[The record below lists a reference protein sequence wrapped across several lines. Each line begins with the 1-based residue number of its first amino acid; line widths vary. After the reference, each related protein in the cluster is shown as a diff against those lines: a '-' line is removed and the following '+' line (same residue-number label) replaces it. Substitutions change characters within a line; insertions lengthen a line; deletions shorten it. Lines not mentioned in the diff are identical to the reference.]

1 MDDLNPSPPPG
12 TPASHDHGKDV
23 GIALPI
29 SLACA
34 VLLFGLLLQQC
45 LYKHKVSWI
54 TESGACMVL
63 GFFFNALIYM
73 FGELSPGSGSHQL
86 SVRTSPS
93 LHDAIYYGLLPP
105 IIFEAGF
112 TMKKRQF
119 FANFGTIVSF
129 AVLGTLIAIFATGG
143 GLFLLGRANALGEQ
157 LSFSQACLFGALIS
171 STDPVAALGI
181 LKRVDAPP
189 LLFDL
194 IFGES
199 ALNDCISI
207 VLFDVFRR
215 RCEQDLSDHIHH
227 HREQHH
233 APLPPGVPS
242 PPSPPPGSTD
252 PGEIMAEVGE
262 VTRELLVI
270 MLLSML
276 FGLFVGLAS
285 AFVTKRLGPS
295 MNKRPHAELSL
306 LLVFAT
312 GCYMSADQIKGQE
325 TGGEALSAIL
335 ALFFCGITMRHYT
348 FHNLSATAQG
358 TSRMLFRTVSSLCDT
373 ALAVLLGI
381 SLVDYLVQPSRGEGG
396 PDDDGAA
403 SFAAAFALA
412 APEDDPAP
420 VQIKNRVWD
429 WKLVVCALGVLP
441 VARALNVFP
450 LSAIS
455 NMCRKP
461 AHKVTAGMQT
471 VMWFAGM
478 RGAVSFALAMTLDDT
493 RQERQQA
500 AGRSGD
506 QIMPK
511 IVTTTLAVILFTNLI
526 MAPLTGPL
534 IRSLRLSAGKR
545 VSGFSSLM
553 AGGIASGIAGGNNS
567 SRVPSPQRTPPLS
580 TSLLPPVG
588 APAAADARDG
598 STSTVSTADA
608 ADPPGCRSGS
618 GNGNGGAVAATGAG
632 GDGRTTPSGDG
643 LPAVPQRLAVNHRAE
658 RPDLYSSLSG
668 AEAML
673 LQRQLEA
680 EEAAAEEEE
689 AREQVTPLHAA
700 WRILDQHY
708 LKPVFGG
715 RPIRTRDSR
724 LPSRSE
730 TPCEFD
736 DPSVP

>member
-1 MDDLNPSPPPG
+1 MLFQTLSSVAEAG
-12 TPASHDHGKDV
+12 
-23 GIALPI
+23 
-29 SLACA
+29 LA
-34 VLLFGLLLQQC
+34 LLL
-45 LYKHKVSWI
+45 
-54 TESGACMVL
+54 G
-63 GFFFNALIYM
+63 
-73 FGELSPGSGSHQL
+73 
-86 SVRTSPS
+86 
-93 LHDAIYYGLLPP
+93 
-105 IIFEAGF
+105 
-112 TMKKRQF
+112 
-119 FANFGTIVSF
+119 
-129 AVLGTLIAIFATGG
+129 
-143 GLFLLGRANALGEQ
+143 
-157 LSFSQACLFGALIS
+157 
-171 STDPVAALGI
+171 
-181 LKRVDAPP
+181 
-189 LLFDL
+189 
-194 IFGES
+194 
-199 ALNDCISI
+199 
-207 VLFDVFRR
+207 
-215 RCEQDLSDHIHH
+215 
-227 HREQHH
+227 
-233 APLPPGVPS
+233 
-242 PPSPPPGSTD
+242 
-252 PGEIMAEVGE
+252 
-262 VTRELLVI
+262 
-270 MLLSML
+270 
-276 FGLFVGLAS
+276 
-285 AFVTKRLGPS
+285 
-295 MNKRPHAELSL
+295 
-306 LLVFAT
+306 
-312 GCYMSADQIKGQE
+312 
-325 TGGEALSAIL
+325 SAI
-335 ALFFCGITMRHYT
+335 
-348 FHNLSATAQG
+348 
-358 TSRMLFRTVSSLCDT
+358 
-373 ALAVLLGI
+373 
-381 SLVDYLVQPSRGEGG
+381 VDYVPQ
-396 PDDDGAA
+396 
-403 SFAAAFALA
+403 
-412 APEDDPAP
+412 
-420 VQIKNRVWD
+420 QWQWD
-429 WKLVVCALGVLP
+429 WSFIGCAIVATL
-441 VARALNVFP
+441 VARATNILPMAALANRMRP
-450 LSAIS
+450 RSARIS
-455 NMCRKP
+455 G
-461 AHKVTAGMQT
+461 AMQG
-471 VMWFAGM
+471 VMWWSGL
-478 RGAVSFALAMTLDDT
+478 RGGVSFALAMTLDDT

-715 RPIRTRDSR
+715 RPVRTRDSR